1 MFFFNILYHLVSN
14 EKIPICIEKNPQQ
27 SSGEI
32 KPWAPWES
40 KKSVKKILGSFFNN
54 WLIQVILCITTHAL
68 LQMVAEK
75 AEAQRRHELAEEV
88 YMVHKM
94 LARLQASLEASHE
107 ASAQAVAQRRQAQD
121 QLDGVKN
128 QYQDIASQAKKQRM
142 QGEKV
147 DKPVLF

>member
-1 MFFFNILYHLVSN
+1 
-14 EKIPICIEKNPQQ
+14 
-27 SSGEI
+27 
-32 KPWAPWES
+32 
-40 KKSVKKILGSFFNN
+40 
-54 WLIQVILCITTHAL
+54 
-68 LQMVAEK
+68 
-75 AEAQRRHELAEEV
+75 
-88 YMVHKM
+88 MVHKM

-147 DKPVLF
+147 D